1 VSVDCD
7 GHIAQTERFAD
18 VSLSPYRADRQT
30 EESREEVEEGGEVTE
45 QERLNKIVVIAGAIK
60 HLASM
65 NPADNAAQIKRFAKA
80 VMTLAEYPPPSW
92 GPQIKRDIDDVV
104 DEAARINAGG
114 RI

>member
-1 VSVDCD
+1 M
-7 GHIAQTERFAD
+7 
-18 VSLSPYRADRQT
+18 
-30 EESREEVEEGGEVTE
+30 TE
-45 QERLNKIVVIAGAIK
+45 QDKLNKIRVIAGAIK
-60 HLASM
+60 HLVSM
-65 NPADNAAQIKRFAKA
+65 NPEGNAAHIKRFAKA

>member
-1 VSVDCD
+1 M
-7 GHIAQTERFAD
+7 G
-18 VSLSPYRADRQT
+18 
-30 EESREEVEEGGEVTE
+30 REMTWR
-45 QERLNKIVVIAGAIK
+45 ERLNKIVVIAGAIK

-65 NPADNAAQIKRFAKA
+65 NLADNAAQIKRFAKA
-80 VMTLAEYPPPSW
+80 VKVLAEAPTPSW

>member
-1 VSVDCD
+1 MRATGGPSK
-7 GHIAQTERFAD
+7 GK
-18 VSLSPYRADRQT
+18 YRT
-30 EESREEVEEGGEVTE
+30 
-45 QERLNKIVVIAGAIK
+45 
-60 HLASM
+60 
-65 NPADNAAQIKRFAKA
+65 IKRFAKA